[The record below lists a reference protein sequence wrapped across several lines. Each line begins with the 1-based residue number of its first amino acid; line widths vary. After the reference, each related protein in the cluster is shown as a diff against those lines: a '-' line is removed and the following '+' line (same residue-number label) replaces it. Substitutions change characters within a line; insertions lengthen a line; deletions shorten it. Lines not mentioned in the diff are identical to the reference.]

1 MLQLATRAVMQHE
14 TYNSREPV
22 VPNVSFTD
30 TKVSLKHIFI
40 IQLNIVAK
48 ALVEILPQSQTSVMN
63 DCSTCREIKCRARSL
78 KWRMNFCISH

>member
-14 TYNSREPV
+14 TYNRREPV

-40 IQLNIVAK
+40 IQLNKVAK
-48 ALVEILPQSQTSVMN
+48 ALANQQIGYPV
-63 DCSTCREIKCRARSL
+63 
-78 KWRMNFCISH
+78 NFCILNFWSILQTRKIN